1 MTGHSFYRGIVAAA
15 VAAFGTMLGAPPALS
30 QAQWP
35 TSRITLVVPFTPGG
49 STDILA
55 RLISQKLEA
64 ALGQTVVVENR
75 AGAGGSTASA
85 EVARSNPDGYTIA
98 MGHIGTLS
106 VNPNLYTKLGYD
118 PLKSFEPVTMI
129 ARVHNVLVVN
139 PELPVKST
147 KELIDYAKANPGKLN
162 YASGGNG
169 SGAHIT
175 TLAFNDAAGIEM
187 THVPYRGT
195 APALQD
201 LVAGQV
207 QVAITGAPAV
217 LELAR
222 SGRLRAIAVTGDR
235 RIAAAPELPTMSES
249 GLPGFDVSQW
259 YGIVVPAGTPRPI
272 VDRLNRE
279 IRAALAPPEVAAR
292 LAGEG
297 ADTWLMSPEEFRAHI
312 AKETARWGDLI
323 KRTKVP
329 LIGAP
334 S

>member
-147 KELIDYAKANPGKLN
+147 KELIDYAKANPGKVG
-162 YASGGNG
+162 YGSSGIGQTF
-169 SGAHIT
+169 H
-175 TLAFNDAAGIEM
+175 LAGEM
-187 THVPYRGT
+187 LKLRTGGDFVHVPYKGT
-195 APALQD
+195 AQALQD
-201 LVAGQV
+201 FFA
-207 QVAITGAPAV
+207 
-217 LELAR
+217 
-222 SGRLRAIAVTGDR
+222 GRLLMMFYPPNNVMLDR
-235 RIAAAPELPTMSES
+235 IRKGEIRPVAAMSDKRLANLPDVPTFEELGVGNLGVS
-249 GLPGFDVSQW
+249 GWGGFS
-259 YGIVVPAGTPRPI
+259 GPAKLPRPI
-272 VDRLNRE
+272 VTRINQAVNKVIARPEVIKALDTMTMVPLRTTPEEMTEKVRRE
-279 IRAALAPPEVAAR
+279 IAFWTEMVTR
-292 LAGEG
+292 LG
-297 ADTWLMSPEEFRAHI
+297 
-312 AKETARWGDLI
+312 I
-323 KRTKVP
+323 KP
-329 LIGAP
+329 GG
-334 S
+334 